1 MNKKITIRKAQ
12 AADFE
17 QVYPLFE
24 QLWPNKELDKEALNT
39 VFTRGIESPTDE
51 LLCAFDG
58 SKVVGFCAYAIVN
71 NLWQAGYITY
81 MYALV
86 VDEKYRGQ
94 GIGGMLLQE
103 SIADSKAKGMKRLE
117 LDSAFHRE
125 KAHEFYIKAGF
136 EKRAFLFSYPL

>member
-1 MNKKITIRKAQ
+1 MNNKIIIRKAKET
-12 AADFE
+12 DFD

-24 QLWPNKELDKEALNT
+24 QLWPNRELDQEALRI
-39 VFTRGIESPTDE
+39 VFCRGVQSPTDE
-51 LLCAFDG
+51 LLCAMNE

-71 NLWQAGYITY
+71 NLWQAGYISY

-86 VDEKYRGQ
+86 VDESYRGK

-103 SIADSKAKGMKRLE
+103 SIEDSKAKGMKRLE
-117 LDSAFHRE
+117 LDSGFHRE